1 MNTDSNKTI
10 LFTFFSLEGGLLFQ
24 HVKNSTRNT
33 YFQGEVR
40 LVEVRLV
47 EVRLV
52 RLTGDRFPLRKNSSG
67 NDPVILKT
75 ALHGERDSEGIRK
88 QQLKNLKALSIKGLL
103 IFKYEFWPCLPDYL

>member
-1 MNTDSNKTI
+1 
-10 LFTFFSLEGGLLFQ
+10 LLFQ

-33 YFQGEVR
+33 YFQGEVRLVEVR